1 LAASSIGNK
10 HTQKKLKISV
20 PIKDL
25 SVNNSTQLLQNGTRV
40 INIMAQ
46 AVSIRPLTSEA
57 RVSPFGICCGEN
69 GTGTSFSPSSAVGG
83 SCSDKFSHLISINNN
98 DK

>member
-1 LAASSIGNK
+1 MYRLPADWFYVFFA
-10 HTQKKLKISV
+10 
-20 PIKDL
+20 L
-25 SVNNSTQLLQNGTRV
+25 SAVT
-40 INIMAQ
+40 Q
-46 AVSIRPLTSEA
+46 AVSIRPLAAEA